1 MSERLLVITEE
12 LPGELHAAGAD
23 ASSKAAYYNPAD
35 TFESVALIDWGRDST
50 WPGLPHRVLNLP
62 PDAALHAWLAAVQ
75 AADFNAVMGD
85 ELKAGWPGVPAAW
98 LGEIREFAPTCVRA
112 YGARWSGWLGLEV
125 ARELNV
131 PVLCSLHNVIG
142 LASPVLKQAPLLM
155 AVSDEVARAAIDAG
169 ADPARVVTVP
179 NRVNRDRFTP
189 QGEAA
194 PGPQGRPKL
203 LSVARDVEQ
212 KNLDRLLAACELARE
227 KHPDLRLVHIG
238 RSDRDW
244 TKFPFVTH
252 IGMVPNHEMPTWM
265 RWADALALPSL
276 WEGFGT
282 VLIEALACGTPTVAS
297 NRAPMSDIVTDRW
310 DGLLCD
316 PESVADIARAI
327 HEIAG
332 PALATRLAA
341 PARTSSEPY
350 GFNAIGRR
358 ESALYGWVMGATK
371 PKVSIVMPTYNR
383 DKFIEKAVRNVL
395 EQDYPA
401 LELVVVNDGS
411 ADGTAEILDR
421 YAADARM
428 RVLTL
433 ENLGLPAALNA
444 GFAVATGELLAWSCD
459 DDYYRPGALMALT
472 RELALDKEAGAVF
485 ADYELVSDD
494 WGKRCIRTGP
504 ISELN
509 VRNTVGLC
517 VLFRRSAWQQTGG
530 FDAAYTLAEDYE
542 YWVRM
547 SRVVR
552 MVRLARVLYEVTDH
566 PATLTSTKV
575 AQVQE
580 VTLRVQAA
588 HFGPPRDA
596 DAYAAQL
603 IRLAS
608 AYKDQGMPLRSLGA
622 ALRLF
627 PNQPGAGCWAA
638 LRAITPGPLLR
649 LSRRI
654 RGLQSP

>member
-35 TFESVALIDWGRDST
+35 TFESVALIDWGRDSI
-50 WPGLPHRVLNLP
+50 WPGLPHRVLKLP

-75 AADFNAVMGD
+75 AADFNTVMGE

-98 LGEIREFAPTCVRA
+98 LAAIREFAPTCVRA

-155 AVSDEVARAAIDAG
+155 AVSDEVARAAIEAG
-169 ADPARVVTVP
+169 ADPSRVVTVL

-189 QGEAA
+189 EGEAA
-194 PGPQGRPKL
+194 AGPQGAPKL

-227 KHPDLRLVHIG
+227 KHPELRLVHIG

-244 TKFPFVTH
+244 TKYPFVTH
-252 IGMVPNHEMPTWM
+252 MGMVPNHEMPTWM
-265 RWADALALPSL
+265 RWADALVLPSL
-276 WEGFGT
+276 WEGFCVT
-282 VLIEALACGTPTVAS
+282 LIESLSCGTPVITS
-297 NRAPMSDIVTDRW
+297 NRPSMNEAVTDRW

-316 PESVADIARAI
+316 PESVTDIARAI
-327 HEIAG
+327 NEISDEGTRA
-332 PALATRLAA
+332 RLAA

-350 GFNAIGRR
+350 GFAAISRR
-358 ESALYGWVMGATK
+358 ESALYGWVMGASK
-371 PKVSIVMPTYNR
+371 PQVSIVMPTFNR

-411 ADGTAEILDR
+411 TDGTAGILKSL
-421 YAADARM
+421 AAEPRV
-428 RVLTL
+428 RVLTQ

-444 GFAVATGELLAWSCD
+444 GFAVATGELLGWSCD
-459 DDYYRPGALMALT
+459 DDYYKPGALTALA

-485 ADYELVSDD
+485 ADYELVSDE
-494 WGKRCIRTGP
+494 WGRRSIRTGP
-504 ISELN
+504 ISDLN

-517 VLFRRSAWQQTGG
+517 VLFRRSAWQQTGA
-530 FDAAYTLAEDYE
+530 FDPAYTLAEDYE

-547 SRVVR
+547 SRVAR
-552 MVRLARVLYEVTDH
+552 MGRLARVLYEVSDH

-580 VTLRVQAA
+580 MTMRVQAA

-603 IRLAS
+603 TRLAG
-608 AYKDQGMPLRSLGA
+608 AYKAQGMPFKSLGA

-627 PNQPGAGCWAA
+627 RSRPGAGSWAA
-638 LRAITPGPLLR
+638 FRALTPGPLLR

>member
-35 TFESVALIDWGRDST
+35 TFEGVALIDWGRDSV
-50 WPGLPHRVLNLP
+50 WPGLPHRVLKLP
-62 PDAALHAWLAAVQ
+62 PDAALHAWLAAIQ

-98 LGEIREFAPTCVRA
+98 LAAIREFAPTCVRA

-169 ADPARVVTVP
+169 ADPARVVTVL
-179 NRVNRDRFTP
+179 NRVNRDRFSP
-189 QGEAA
+189 EGEVAA
-194 PGPQGRPKL
+194 GPQGSPKL

-244 TKFPFVTH
+244 TKYPFVTH

-265 RWADALALPSL
+265 RWADAFVLPSL

-282 VLIEALACGTPTVAS
+282 VLIEALACGTPVIAS
-297 NRAPMSDIVTDRW
+297 NRAPMSEVVTHRW

-316 PESVADIARAI
+316 PESVTDIARAI
-327 HEIAG
+327 FELGDEGTRA
-332 PALATRLAA
+332 RLAA

-350 GFNAIGRR
+350 DFESISRR
-358 ESALYGWVMGATK
+358 ESALYGWMLNTAK
-371 PKVSIVMPTYNR
+371 PKVSVVIPTYNR
-383 DKFIEKAVRNVL
+383 QQFIERAVRNVL
-395 EQDYPA
+395 DQAYPA
-401 LELVVVNDGS
+401 LELVVVDDGS
-411 ADGTAEILDR
+411 TDETAEVLGRLATEPRI
-421 YAADARM
+421 
-428 RVLTL
+428 RVLTQQ
-433 ENLGLPAALNA
+433 NLGLPAALNA
-444 GFAVATGELLAWSCD
+444 GFAVATGELFAWSCD
-459 DDYYRPGALMALT
+459 DDFYRPGALMALA
-472 RELALDKEAGAVF
+472 RELTLDNTAGAVF
-485 ADYELVSDD
+485 ADYELVGDEV
-494 WGKRCIRTGP
+494 GKRTVHTGP
-504 ISELN
+504 LSDLH
-509 VRNTVGLC
+509 VRNTIGLC
-517 VLFRRSAWQQTGG
+517 VLFRRSVWEQTGK
-530 FDAAYTLAEDYE
+530 FDPAYILAEDYE

-547 SRVVR
+547 SRVTR
-552 MVRLARVLYEVTDH
+552 MVRLPRVLYEVTDH
-566 PATLTSTKV
+566 AATLTNTKV

-580 VTLRVQAA
+580 MTMRVQAA
-588 HFGPPRDA
+588 HFGLPRDA

-603 IRLAS
+603 ARLAG
-608 AYKDQGMPLRSLGA
+608 AYKTQGMPFKSLGA

-627 PNQPGAGCWAA
+627 RSRPGAGAWAA
-638 LRAITPGPLLR
+638 LRALMPGPLLR